1 MGAGVVH
8 SESVAHAREPLGNS
22 PLRERESEGGYRG
35 REVDGLLCWAVDYG
49 GLGFSNVR

>member
-1 MGAGVVH
+1 MRGNL
-8 SESVAHAREPLGNS
+8 SETHPSE
-22 PLRERESEGGYRG
+22 REREGGYRG